1 MTKVSEQFSR
11 PIRIEGI
18 LQRPCRTLETRLHG
32 CLDSQRDG
40 RNADHD
46 IGWKNAVST
55 AARWLGSLE
64 IPRDLQGK
72 TIDLRDAASS
82 LPYDLE
88 YKRMVLEAA
97 KRNLKKR
104 GAREVILPE

>member
-1 MTKVSEQFSR
+1 MTKVPELF
-11 PIRIEGI
+11 
-18 LQRPCRTLETRLHG
+18 QRLCRTLETRVQG
-32 CLDSQRDG
+32 CLNSGRDG

-64 IPRDLQGK
+64 IPRDLQGQ
-72 TIDLRDAASS
+72 TIDLREAAST